1 MSNTGYTAV
10 ERVGSPPEDRAILPS
25 AKESDSRSERMGLW
39 SLFWMFL
46 KIGCMSFG
54 GFMVL
59 ISVVED
65 NVVKRRAL
73 LQHKQMLDG
82 ISLANLLPGPMAV
95 NVVAFVGY
103 KLRGGMGALAS
114 TIAVSLPSFFLMI
127 GLSYLYFKYG
137 QTVGL
142 QNIFR
147 GFMPAIAAVILSV
160 VWRMGKKTIKGMRE
174 AILAVVSAIA
184 MAATPGEFKLYV
196 PIGIIAGFALI
207 GYYLFRNEVKVADAG
222 TGSSAQGFSVRNL
235 VIAAIFLGSL
245 VALWFF
251 PLPLENN
258 SPLLLLLT
266 FASMS
271 LMLFGSGYVFIPVIG
286 SIVVLQY
293 GWVTQQEFT
302 DGVALGQIMPG
313 PILIT
318 ATFIGFKVA
327 GFLGALSATI
337 GIFTP
342 PAVLMVF
349 ASQALDFLQRSRA
362 ITAAMR
368 AIHCGVIGMIF
379 IAGVLI
385 LRSAFPAWP
394 IEIGSAWPAML
405 ILLGSLFGLIR
416 FNLDAIWIIPT
427 AGLLGYLLY

>member
-1 MSNTGYTAV
+1 M
-10 ERVGSPPEDRAILPS
+10 ERIGSQPEDRAVSP
-25 AKESDSRSERMGLW
+25 ATAESGSRSEHIGLW
-39 SLFWMFL
+39 TLFWMFL
-46 KIGCMSFG
+46 KIGSIAFG
-54 GFMVL
+54 GFMAL
-59 ISVVED
+59 ISVVE
-65 NVVKRRAL
+65 NSVVKRRAL
-73 LQHKQMLDG
+73 LQHKDMLDA

-114 TIAVSLPSFFLMI
+114 TIGVIIPSFILVLA
-127 GLSYLYFKYG
+127 LSYVYFEYG
-137 QTVGL
+137 QATGL
-142 QNIFR
+142 QNAFR
-147 GFMPAIAAVILSV
+147 GFIPAIAAIVLSV
-160 VWRMGKKTIKGMRE
+160 VWRMGKKTIKGARE
-174 AILAVVSAIA
+174 AVLAAVSAA
-184 MAATPGEFKLYV
+184 VMAAAPVAFKLYA
-196 PIGIIAGFALI
+196 PISIIVGFGFI
-207 GYYLFRNEVKVADAG
+207 GYYLFRNEIKETDAK
-222 TGSSAQGFSVRNL
+222 SSARDFSIQNL
-235 VIAAIFLGSL
+235 APAAIFLGAV

-251 PLPLENN
+251 PLPLEKD
-258 SPLLLLLT
+258 SVVLLLLT

-302 DGVALGQIMPG
+302 DGVALGQITPG

-327 GFLGALSATI
+327 GFLGALCATI

-342 PAVLMVF
+342 PAVLMIF
-349 ASQALDFLQRSRA
+349 ASQALEFLQRSRTV
-362 ITAAMR
+362 TAAMR

-379 IAGVLI
+379 IAAVLI

-394 IEIGSAWPAML
+394 IEVGATWPAIL
-405 ILLGSLFGLIR
+405 IFLGSLFGLIR
-416 FNLDAIWIIPT
+416 FNLDVIWIIPT